1 MEDPRSQK
9 LSGEQVVVQ
18 LKTELHCYIDML
30 YGGLEFCPLL
40 QRIYCL
46 LSVVAVW
53 SEPLVKLE
61 NSCLAIPK

>member
-18 LKTELHCYIDML
+18 LKTELHCYIDMP

-40 QRIYCL
+40 QRIY
-46 LSVVAVW
+46 SVYYQWLQSGQNHW
-53 SEPLVKLE
+53 SNWKIVV
-61 NSCLAIPK
+61 